1 MKKGVKITIIVVVVL
16 AIVGGIIWKL
26 SSNYKKINEKKNEES
41 SKADF
46 VIPVNVLTVESK
58 PLSNN
63 LVKTAT
69 LVPFEEADI
78 MVAAPG
84 QITSLKFDLGTKVSE
99 GQVIGKTD
107 SRLKELNLQ
116 SSELAL
122 AKLETD
128 YKRYKELYEGG
139 GVTEVNFKDIEFN
152 YNNTKVQVEQARKQV
167 ADAQIKAPVSGTV
180 VAKNVE
186 VGEYANPGNPLGT
199 VVNISKLKINVKVAE
214 TDVYSLTEGM
224 TVNVT
229 SSQFP
234 GQNWKGTVR
243 FVSPRGDAAHNYTV
257 EVVID
262 NPKNTLKAGTFVYV
276 DFSRET
282 NETAIQIPRS
292 ALPESVKNP
301 YVYLNVNNKAIRRVV
316 TPGRELGDYVEIL
329 DGLKP
334 GDQVIINGQINLRDS
349 TAIQPI
355 MEGAKK

>member
-1 MKKGVKITIIVVVVL
+1 MKKGVKITIIIVVVL
-16 AIVGGIIWKL
+16 AIIGGIVWKL
-26 SSNYKKINEKKNEES
+26 TSNYKKIDEKKNEES

-46 VIPVNVLTVESK
+46 VIPVNVITVA
-58 PLSNN
+58 PQAIGGN
-63 LVKTAT
+63 LIKTAS
-69 LVPFEEADI
+69 LLPFQEADI

-84 QITSLKFDLGTKVSE
+84 QVTSLRFDLGSKVSE

-107 SRLKELNLQ
+107 SKLKELSLQ

-122 AKLETD
+122 AKLEVD

-139 GVTEVNFKDIEFN
+139 GVTEVNFKDVEYN
-152 YNNTKVQVEQARKQV
+152 YNNTKLQVEQTRKQV

-180 VAKNVE
+180 VSKNIE

-199 VVNISKLKINVKVAE
+199 VVDISKLKINVKVSE
-214 TDVYSLTEGM
+214 LDVYAISEGRE
-224 TVNVT
+224 VIVT
-229 SSQFP
+229 SQQFP
-234 GQNWKGTVR
+234 GETWKGKVR

-262 NPKNTLKAGTFVYV
+262 NPKGKLKAGTFVYV
-276 DFSRET
+276 DFSQATSESV
-282 NETAIQIPRS
+282 IQIPRS

-301 YVYLNVNNKAIRRVV
+301 YVYLNIDNKAIRRTI
-316 TPGRELGDYVEIL
+316 TPGREIGDLIEVL
-329 DGLKP
+329 DGLKA

-355 MEGAKK
+355 LENTK

>member
-26 SSNYKKINEKKNEES
+26 ASNYKKISDKKNEEV

-46 VIPVNVLTVESK
+46 VIPVNVMTVEAT
-58 PLSNN
+58 PLNSD

-99 GQVIGKTD
+99 GQVIGRTD

-122 AKLETD
+122 SKLETD

-139 GVTEVNFKDIEFN
+139 GVTEVNFKDIEYN

-186 VGEYANPGNPLGT
+186 VGEYANPGSPLGT
-199 VVNISKLKINVKVAE
+199 VVNITKLKINAKVAE
-214 TDVYSLTEGM
+214 TDVYSLNEGM

-229 SSQFP
+229 SPQFP
-234 GQNWKGTVR
+234 GENWKGTVR

-262 NPKNTLKAGTFVYV
+262 NPKNKLKAGTFVYV

-282 NETAIQIPRS
+282 SENVIQIPRS

-301 YVYLNVNNKAIRRVV
+301 YVYVNVNNRAIRRTV
-316 TPGRELGDYVEIL
+316 TPGRELGDNVEIL
-329 DGLKP
+329 GGLKP
-334 GDQVIINGQINLRDS
+334 GDQVIVNGQINLRDS

-355 MEGAKK
+355 LENKK